1 MKNNIET
8 ISKKIRPELSDK
20 TIDDFIGIE
29 YTEEERKKMLDSL
42 VKRIIEKEK
51 YLTGD
56 FLEENILNLI
66 KPEKR
71 QDFFELESGFRTSLI
86 ARYLIFEELS
96 DEEREYVLT
105 QGQNS
110 QALKNLVDFHQ
121 EASKY
126 FI

>member
-1 MKNNIET
+1 MKNNIEA

-20 TIDDFIGIE
+20 TIDDFIGAE
-29 YTEEERKKMLDSL
+29 YTEAERKEILDSV

-51 YLTGD
+51 DLTED
-56 FLEENILNLI
+56 FLAQNILNLI
-66 KPEKR
+66 KPEKK
-71 QDFFELESGFRTSLI
+71 QEFTELESGFRTSLI

-96 DEEREYVLT
+96 AEEKEYVLT
-105 QGQNS
+105 QGQSN